1 MSHYVHNWGRP
12 GIDIPTPGWLDGYG
26 PTPLSLTTVSNWLQP
41 GYSTCGVT
49 SVSSANRAFEE
60 YLGRFLASDIAWF
73 VDGASTDNKHHPSV
87 PGFFPEFKTLRDMV
101 PAGTTGSDERR
112 ALNARIQNL
121 TFDLVC
127 GMPFIQSLTNLLG
140 HGLGS
145 PLWRYHNDPAYRR
158 HYRAEHLPL
167 PQYLRTSVYLPPS
180 FVDANP
186 ASHGAIAQIAQL
198 FIEAIGVPTV
208 QQWRTNAH
216 LRGWRL
222 TQPGPTPTPNAATS
236 ILVPQPLAAGS
247 AHYKFRGRPVGA
259 LDQLLK
265 STPAPAPAPVT
276 PAPVIVIPDDD
287 DDEVDPDLLDVM
299 ERAGYAE
306 FEARHYRQRVREL
319 QGERDELMAC
329 IASLEDLN
337 DTLQDSVR
345 RLRVQAQP
353 TTPTRNSIYA
363 TTSTPAR
370 GTSTPARLTSTPY
383 SRPPPYSPSGRA
395 SSSRLQSP
403 TPRSPASRSPAPPV
417 ARAARVHVDMETF
430 ISENRL
436 DRNAIVGMVRYLHP
450 ARWYN
455 ELTEELQLTDEL
467 ATELNEI
474 LALRMPPEIIT
485 SNVL

>member
-26 PTPLSLTTVSNWLQP
+26 PNPTPLLTTVSNWLQP

-49 SVSSANRAFEE
+49 SE

-121 TFDLVC
+121 TFDLATVWDRLF
-127 GMPFIQSLTNLLG
+127 GGTTMILHIEGTTVPNT
-140 HGLGS
+140 
-145 PLWRYHNDPAYRR
+145 
-158 HYRAEHLPL
+158 LPL

-474 LALRMPPEIIT
+474 LA
-485 SNVL
+485 

>member
-26 PTPLSLTTVSNWLQP
+26 PNPTPLPYDRLKLAPTGLFDLRRNIGILSGQP
-41 GYSTCGVT
+41 GV
-49 SVSSANRAFEE
+49 FEE

-87 PGFFPEFKTLRDMV
+87 PGFFPEFKNF
-101 PAGTTGSDERR
+101 A

-121 TFDLVC
+121 TFDLATVWDRLF
-127 GMPFIQSLTNLLG
+127 GGTTMILHIEGTTVPNT
-140 HGLGS
+140 
-145 PLWRYHNDPAYRR
+145 
-158 HYRAEHLPL
+158 LPL
-167 PQYLRTSVYLPPS
+167 PH
-180 FVDANP
+180 
-186 ASHGAIAQIAQL
+186 HGAIAQIAQL

-306 FEARHYRQRVREL
+306 FEARHYRQR
-319 QGERDELMAC
+319 
-329 IASLEDLN
+329 DLN
-337 DTLQDSVR
+337 DTLQDSGSEYKHSLQLPLATR
-345 RLRVQAQP
+345 SMPRLRLLLVVQAP
-353 TTPTRNSIYA
+353 RHVLHP
-363 TTSTPAR
+363 
-370 GTSTPARLTSTPY
+370 L
-383 SRPPPYSPSGRA
+383 
-395 SSSRLQSP
+395 P
-403 TPRSPASRSPAPPV
+403 TPDLHHIRRRAVPRRHAYISDTSLSGISFPRSTV

-474 LALRMPPEIIT
+474 LAAE
-485 SNVL
+485 NAA